1 MIAKKISFIPSFLL
15 HLLFVSFL
23 SFAED
28 PFTSTYKPAAS
39 EDIFITNAK
48 ILVGN
53 GTYLESGDIYI
64 SNNKIKL
71 VGTNLD
77 APTNVSV
84 IDAKDKWVTPG
95 IIDIHSHMGVY
106 PALGR
111 INAHM

>member
-23 SFAED
+23 SFVED

-48 ILVGN
+48 ILVGTN
-53 GTYLESGDIYI
+53 LLESGDIYI

-84 IDAKDKWVTPG
+84 IDAKGKWVTPG
-95 IIDIHSHMGVY
+95 IIDIHHIWAFILPELKV
-106 PALGR
+106 
-111 INAHM
+111 